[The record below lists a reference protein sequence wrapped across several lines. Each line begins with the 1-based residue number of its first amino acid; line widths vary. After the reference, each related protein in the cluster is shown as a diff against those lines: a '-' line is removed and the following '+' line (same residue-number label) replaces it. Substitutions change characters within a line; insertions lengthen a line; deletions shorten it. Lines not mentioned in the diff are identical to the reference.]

1 MEEEAKAQV
10 IVPLDEYNDLLKDRE
25 KLMTLFDEVKK
36 SKEEQGFLVIQTKT
50 TPSTFF
56 GHLLWRHQC
65 LDFEIQKVN
74 DLVNPLIDEIVKLKD
89 ICLDYDDERERLKKK
104 VTMYERRNWWQ
115 RLFNINPK
123 EGEK

>member
-1 MEEEAKAQV
+1 M
-10 IVPLDEYNDLLKDRE
+10 
-25 KLMTLFDEVKK
+25 
-36 SKEEQGFLVIQTKT
+36 
-50 TPSTFF
+50 
-56 GHLLWRHQC
+56 
-65 LDFEIQKVN
+65 
-74 DLVNPLIDEIVKLKD
+74 NPLIDEIVKLKD

>member
-1 MEEEAKAQV
+1 MKEEAKAQV

-25 KLMTLFDEVKK
+25 KLQTLFDEVKK
-36 SKEEQGFLVIQTKT
+36 SKEEQGLLVIQTKT
-50 TPSTFF
+50 SPTTFF

-65 LDFEIQKVN
+65 PDFDIKQPNE
-74 DLVNPLIDEIVKLKD
+74 LVSPLVEELAKLKD

-123 EGEK
+123 EKEK